1 MKEIPISKIYEA
13 LSAIAD
19 KRVKKID
26 ENQYLVI
33 SSDKSKAYTVILD
46 GKIASSNDNATYWQH
61 YAGYPILACYLY
73 EGKLDY
79 DKKLLSYFENI
90 SWKKLN
96 VENKNNYDKSIEQ
109 AFKTVDKE
117 TMKRIEM
124 ETNHILKTFM
134 TYDLT
139 IKGNR
144 KKQINNSLS

>member
-73 EGKLDY
+73 EGKLDD
-79 DKKLLSYFENI
+79 DKKTAFILRKHTME
-90 SWKKLN
+90 KTERRKQ
-96 VENKNNYDKSIEQ
+96 EQ
-109 AFKTVDKE
+109 
-117 TMKRIEM
+117 
-124 ETNHILKTFM
+124 L
-134 TYDLT
+134 
-139 IKGNR
+139 
-144 KKQINNSLS
+144 